1 MSTLVNS
8 NRKHHYKCPSNARK
22 PKVRQNLKNDPKVVC
37 LDPLWHFQDTC
48 FSTIKTPASKGLR
61 FKTVLVFELKVHWSC
76 TSQEKHDFA
85 SQNCSK
91 VVQIWGLDAK
101 MNTFLNIWTCD
112 ARPHFQEF
120 EASWQRYELRTK
132 TVILTFFDRRLWV
145 DVSKHTISITF
156 QIYQRGRIFHAC
168 PRRAILAVC
177 GPA

>member
-1 MSTLVNS
+1 MSLVLHSYFKNFRNHFILKFWWNS
-8 NRKHHYKCPSNARK
+8 ELSARK
-22 PKVRQNLKNDPKVVC
+22 SCAWPSKQKTEPFCFHVFSGLSSTELLFFIIAKQFRFGFCFARKLK
-37 LDPLWHFQDTC
+37 FY
-48 FSTIKTPASKGLR
+48 
-61 FKTVLVFELKVHWSC
+61 
-76 TSQEKHDFA
+76 A

-145 DVSKHTISITF
+145 EVSKHIISDNF
-156 QIYQRGRIFHAC
+156 QFYQRGRIFHAC
-168 PRRAILAVC
+168 SRRAILTVC